1 MNIKKIGFSIMFVL
15 CCVSALSQKHSNRV
29 EPNTIKEIVES
40 DDFKINILNIIR
52 NNQTL
57 AIYSNN
63 SIEIKGDSI
72 KASFP
77 YFYRDD
83 NPKTATQSNI
93 EIDTAIKKISVK
105 EKKKDSRFEI
115 KIELATPKKYTIV
128 INVGYDAYS
137 TVQVTDKHKYT
148 VTYNGRLQ
156 TK

>member
-1 MNIKKIGFSIMFVL
+1 MNIKKIEFSIIFVL
-15 CCVSALSQKHSNRV
+15 CCVSALSQKHSNGV
-29 EPNTIKEIVES
+29 EPNIVKEMIES
-40 DDFKINILNIIR
+40 NSFKINILNITR
-52 NNQTL
+52 DNQTL
-57 AIYSNN
+57 AIYSKN
-63 SIEIKGDSI
+63 SIEVKGDTI

-105 EKKKDSRFEI
+105 DKKNDGRFEI
-115 KIELATPKKYTIV
+115 KIVTAAPKKYTIV
-128 INVGYDAYS
+128 INVRYDAYC
-137 TVQVTDKHKYT
+137 TIQVTDKQNT